1 VAAAVQAGGL
11 VIFADG
17 KAVISG
23 MGQSDVGRRLG
34 RDGIDL
40 AVEGTRLAIEDAGLS
55 VDDIDG
61 VASYPGPVQAE
72 AGFAGAGT
80 HDVRDALGIRTR
92 WFTSGLETP
101 GQLGPVMY
109 AASAVACGLADH
121 VVCFRSV
128 FESTGQAAVG
138 RAAALSQH
146 FTRATGHTEYRMPF
160 GAASA
165 ANWIA
170 MYAERYMSEHGLT
183 REQLAQIALNA
194 RRNAAR
200 NPKAIYTAPMTM
212 EEYLS
217 VRMISEPLCL
227 YDCDV
232 PCDGATVVIVSR
244 REATAGLRRSP
255 LTINAVGTAL
265 YERHTWD
272 QRTDLT
278 TMAAHDAAA
287 AMWDST
293 DLSPGDVNFAMLYD
307 GFSYLTLEWLE
318 ALRFCEHG
326 RAGRFIEG
334 GERISP
340 EGSLPVNTHGGQLSA
355 GRLHGFGFLHEA
367 CVQLWGEGGQRQLS
381 GEPSVGAVGVG
392 GGPEGGC
399 LLLTRES

>member
-1 VAAAVQAGGL
+1 MT
-11 VIFADG
+11 FADG
-17 KAVISG
+17 RAVISG
-23 MGQSDVGRRLG
+23 IGQSAVGRRLG
-34 RDGIDL
+34 RYGIDL
-40 AVEGTRLAIEDAGLS
+40 AVEAVLLAVEDAGLGI
-55 VDDIDG
+55 DDIDG
-61 VASYPGPVQAE
+61 VASYPGPVMAE

-80 HDVRDALGIRTR
+80 HDVRDTLGIRTR
-92 WFTSGLETP
+92 WFNSGLETP

-109 AASAVACGLADH
+109 AAAAVACGLADH

-138 RAAALSQH
+138 RAAALTEQ
-146 FTRATGHTEYRMPF
+146 FTRATGHLEWRAPF

-170 MYAERYMSEHGLT
+170 LYAQRYMSEHGLT
-183 REQLAQIALNA
+183 REQLAQVALNA

-200 NPKAIYTAPMTM
+200 NPKAIYTAPMTL
-212 EEYLS
+212 EEYMS

-244 REATAGLRRSP
+244 REAASGLRRSP
-255 LTINAVGTAL
+255 LTIEALGSAL

-272 QRTDLT
+272 QRNDLT

-287 AMWDST
+287 SMWEST
-293 DLSPGDVNFAMLYD
+293 SLKPSDVDFAQLYD
-307 GFSYLTLEWLE
+307 GFSYLTLQWLE
-318 ALRFCEHG
+318 ALGFCEHG
-326 RAGRFIEG
+326 RAGKFVEG

-340 EGSLPVNTHGGQLSA
+340 EGELPINTHGGQLSG

-367 CVQLWGEGGQRQLS
+367 CVQLWGEGGERQLP
-381 GEPSVGAVGVG
+381 GEPAIGAVGVG

-399 LLLTRES
+399 LLVTRES